1 LVLAKA
7 AFVSG
12 IAAKNVVIDAGVYCM
27 SNTIFLGK
35 TGATIEDGNVCLSAS
50 ADATI
55 PASVSTVSGLMLT
68 SVKLDSFEKMLEAL
82 LTQQFAQSGAR
93 WTYLEQTE
101 QFAEIVVRNLRGFV
115 IPGGRYWEL
124 LRLNLLYAQAEGGH
138 VLRLIAEGSV
148 AASLGEYPP
157 DSQFTESM
165 DVHYG
170 RELNEFARCMV
181 DRMRLLAAGR
191 NRTGEACGK

>member
-1 LVLAKA
+1 VLAKA

-138 VLRLIAEGSV
+138 VLRL
-148 AASLGEYPP
+148 
-157 DSQFTESM
+157 TESM